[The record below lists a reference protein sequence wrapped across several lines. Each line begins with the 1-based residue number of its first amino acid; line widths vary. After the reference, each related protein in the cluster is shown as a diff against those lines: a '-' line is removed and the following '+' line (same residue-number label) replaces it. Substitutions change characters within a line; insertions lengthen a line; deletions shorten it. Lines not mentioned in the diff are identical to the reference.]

1 MASLSPRI
9 RTCRAAGAALAL
21 LVSLPALGQQEPSSE
36 EAFSEVIEVSV
47 VSLDVFVTDRKGKPL
62 TGLAREDFE
71 IYEDG
76 KPVEIT
82 NFYAETSG
90 KPPAAGAAQA
100 PAAQGSPEAAPRP
113 QDQRLRLVIFMDD
126 VNTRLESRAT
136 VLNKLD
142 EFLKGNLRPGDQAM
156 LVRYDRKLDIR
167 RAFTDD
173 FTQLDADLEELK
185 KVSADLRARVSSR
198 INARMDVFSVFRAGG
213 RRDIHIESRL
223 QSYAEQEAAIVAG
236 ALDALGEVVS
246 WLAGVPGRKAILYVS
261 DGLAL
266 EPGYELFEAYSALPL
281 GRARMSSVASVQND
295 ATDRFRKLTAQASR
309 NRVAIYPLE
318 ASGGGRADA
327 WQEYTMNAQ
336 NGLRFLAQ
344 DTGGRA
350 LLNAADPLIALQS
363 MSEDLAAYYSLG
375 YQPQREGDEREHKI
389 EVRVKAKGA
398 KVRHRQWY
406 RDKTLGE
413 SVAERALAVMR
424 FGPED
429 NPLDAKLEIG
439 EQKAKEGGVLVPVRV
454 RVPLSKLY
462 LTPKEGS
469 RTGSLRLFVVASGA
483 GEVTPVRETE
493 VVTVN
498 VPEAEAAAGKT
509 REYVH
514 DVGITLKPGSY
525 AVGVAVRD
533 EAGAVTSYLRKE
545 FEVGAGEE
553 KAAVQP

>member
-1 MASLSPRI
+1 MASTSPKI
-9 RTCRAAGAALAL
+9 RASRTVGVALAL
-21 LVSLPALGQQEPSSE
+21 LLATLPAPGQQEQAGE
-36 EAFSEVIEVSV
+36 EVFSEAIEVSV
-47 VSLDVFVTDRKGKPL
+47 VSLDVFVTDKKGKPL
-62 TGLAREDFE
+62 TGLTREDFE
-71 IYEDG
+71 VYEDG

-82 NFYAETSG
+82 NFYAESSER
-90 KPPAAGAAQA
+90 PPAAGTAPA
-100 PAAQGSPEAAPRP
+100 PAAQGSPEAVSRP
-113 QDQRLRLVIFMDD
+113 QDQRLRLVLFMDD
-126 VNTRLESRAT
+126 VNTRLESRAV

-142 EFLKGNLRPGDQAM
+142 EFLARTLRPGDQVM
-156 LVRYDRKLDIR
+156 LVRYDRKLDVR

-173 FTQLDADLEELK
+173 LGQLASDLEELK

-198 INARMDVFSVFRAGG
+198 TNARMDVFSVMRAGG

-223 QSYAEQEAAIVAG
+223 QAYAEQEADIVAG

-246 WLAGVPGRKAILYVS
+246 WLAGVPGRKALLYVS

-266 EPGYELFEAYSALPL
+266 EPGYELYEAYSNIPR
-281 GRARMSSVASVQND
+281 GNSRMSSIASVQND
-295 ATDRFRKLTAQASR
+295 MTERFRKLTAHASR
-309 NRVAIYPLE
+309 NRVTFYPLE

-350 LLNAADPLIALQS
+350 LLNAADPLLALQLLS
-363 MSEDLAAYYSLG
+363 DDLAASYSLG

-389 EVRVKAKGA
+389 EVKVKVKGA
-398 KVRHRQWY
+398 RVRHRQWY

-429 NPLDAKLEIG
+429 NPLEAKLEIG

-462 LTPKEGS
+462 LTQKEAN

-483 GEVTPVRETE
+483 GTVTPVRETE

-498 VPEAEAAAGKT
+498 VPEADLA
-509 REYVH
+509 RDYVH

-545 FEVGAGEE
+545 LEVGKE
-553 KAAVQP
+553 KAKAVARP